1 MTAPAL
7 PPDRPPTSAD
17 GGTRRPDAS
26 MTLLLEAAGNP
37 VDPGYA
43 EAAARRAA
51 GSGAGD
57 RPRLLG
63 SVLVALL
70 VAALAAGT
78 VWAVRELRA
87 PAPEVLQAR
96 VLLEEEITRRSNAAT
111 ALQDE
116 NAALSTQVQSLTDE
130 LLVGTD
136 PALQPLSLLGPVVGT
151 TPVTGPG
158 LVVTLSD
165 SARAAA
171 GDPAAAD
178 ERVQYVDLQV
188 LTNGLW
194 ESGAEAIAINGHR
207 LTALSAVRFAGE
219 AILVELTP
227 LVGPYKV
234 EAIGDPEAMRTAFAR
249 TSASRHLA
257 LLRDTYG
264 IGAELL
270 AKDGLQLPAVAL
282 PTLRSARPIEPGA

>member
-1 MTAPAL
+1 
-7 PPDRPPTSAD
+7 
-17 GGTRRPDAS
+17 
-26 MTLLLEAAGNP
+26 MTLLLEAASNP

-43 EAAARRAA
+43 DAAARRAA
-51 GSGAGD
+51 GSGASE
-57 RPRLLG
+57 RPAPVAA
-63 SVLVALL
+63 VLVALL
-70 VAALAAGT
+70 VAVLTAGT

-96 VLLEEEITRRSNAAT
+96 ALLEQEITRRSSAVS
-111 ALQDE
+111 ALGDE
-116 NAALSTQVQSLTDE
+116 NAALSAQVQALADD
-130 LLVGTD
+130 LLVGDD
-136 PALQPLSLLGPVVGT
+136 PAVRALTLLGPSVGT
-151 TPVTGPG
+151 IPVTGPG

-165 SARAAA
+165 SARAQA
-171 GDPAAAD
+171 GDPSAAD

-227 LVGPYKV
+227 LIGPYVV
-234 EAIGDPEAMRTAFAR
+234 EAVGDPEAMRAAFAR

-264 IGAELL
+264 IGAEIL
-270 AKDGLQLPAVAL
+270 AKDGLELPAVAL
-282 PTLRSARPIEPGA
+282 PALRSARTIDSGG